1 MDNVGENLI
10 MCDEL
15 NHELDTGRRLAK
27 ELIEHAKR
35 MGAKECGILVDGYI
49 LSVRVKRLEILSGQK
64 PKNKWMIEER
74 H

>member
-1 MDNVGENLI
+1 

-15 NHELDTGRRLAK
+15 NHELNTGRRLAK
-27 ELIEHAKR
+27 ALVEHAKR
-35 MGAKECGILVDGYI
+35 MGAQECVILVDEYMV
-49 LSVRVKRLEILSGQK
+49 SVEVKRLEILPGQK